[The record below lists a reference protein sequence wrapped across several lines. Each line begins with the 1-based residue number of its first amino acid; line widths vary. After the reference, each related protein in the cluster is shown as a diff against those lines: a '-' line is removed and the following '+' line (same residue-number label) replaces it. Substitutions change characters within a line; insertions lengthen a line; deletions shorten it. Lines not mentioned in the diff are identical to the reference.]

1 MFLLVLE
8 SWFHFIKFPIY
19 LNLFKSILFI
29 FLNLYSEI
37 ISTDGARKKELFVK
51 LLSIL
56 FSLKILNILPFSFQ
70 NLEEV
75 LSKYL
80 HHVS

>member
-8 SWFHFIKFPIY
+8 SRFHFIKFPIY

-37 ISTDGARKKELFVK
+37 ISTDGAREKRAACEIIVYTVFIENFKYSPIFISK
-51 LLSIL
+51 FGGGFI
-56 FSLKILNILPFSFQ
+56 KISPPC
-70 NLEEV
+70 
-75 LSKYL
+75 
-80 HHVS
+80 